1 MNNII
6 QKNIHTLFY
15 ITLTIL
21 IVPNIALSVTEPI
34 SVMAKVCNIMVPFS
48 LYYLYLSYT
57 KNIGRAVWTM
67 FPIIF
72 LGAFQVV
79 LLYLFGE
86 SVIAVDMFLN
96 LTTTNTGEA
105 MELLNNMLPAIITIV
120 LMYVPTL
127 IVAGVIWRKQI
138 TLKETTKK
146 EEKKRSL
153 LLLIVSAGM
162 LIATYATQNNHQAKL
177 HLFPVNVC
185 YNIKLAI
192 ERHIKTINY
201 KESSKEY
208 SISAK
213 SERASDERE
222 IYVIVIGETSRA
234 HNWQIYGYDRNTNP
248 LLSKEEGLITFSKVL
263 SESNTTHKS
272 VPMLLSEVDAHSFN
286 QIYTKKSIITAFK
299 KAGFNTAFFSNQR
312 YNNSFID
319 FFGKEADTYLFIKE
333 EGGANGNNPMD
344 TELVRLVEQEIE
356 KGYNKQL
363 IVLHTYG
370 SHFNYRERYPK
381 DKALFTPD
389 YPVDAS
395 VVYKNNLHN
404 AYDNSIAYTDFFLHS
419 IIDLLKSKDATTAL
433 IYTSDHGEDIF
444 DDGRK
449 LFLHASPTPSYYQIH
464 VPFLVWLSEK
474 YSQIYN
480 TVDISLKGNK
490 DKDISSS
497 SSLYH
502 TALDIA
508 GIQSSS
514 LNISLSVANNKFS
527 PTARVYL
534 NDHNRAMKLKDIN
547 LKEEDYQ
554 MFKKKGISEK

>member
-6 QKNIHTLFY
+6 RKHIHTLFY
-15 ITLTIL
+15 IILTIL

-34 SVMAKVCNIMVPFS
+34 SVMAKVCNIMVPLS

-57 KNIGRAVWTM
+57 KNIGKAVWIM

-72 LGAFQVV
+72 LGAFQIV

-105 MELLNNMLPAIITIV
+105 MELLNNMLPAIITI
-120 LMYVPTL
+120 LIMYVPTL

-138 TLKETTKK
+138 ALKDATKK

-153 LLLIVSAGM
+153 LLLVVSVGM
-162 LIATYATQNNHQAKL
+162 LIATYATQSNYQAKL

-185 YNIKLAI
+185 YNIKLAV
-192 ERHIKTINY
+192 ERHIKTIEY

-208 SISAK
+208 SISAL
-213 SERASDERE
+213 STRSSDERE
-222 IYVIVIGETSRA
+222 IYVLVIGETSRA
-234 HNWQIYGYDRNTNP
+234 YNWQIYGYEKNTNP
-248 LLSKEEGLITFSKVL
+248 LLSKEDGVITFSKVL

-299 KAGFNTAFFSNQR
+299 QAGFKTAFFSNQR

-333 EGGANGNNPMD
+333 QGGANGNNPMD
-344 TELVRLVEQEIE
+344 TELVRLVEQEID
-356 KGYNKQL
+356 KGHKKQL

-381 DKALFTPD
+381 DKAIFMPD

-395 VVYKNNLHN
+395 VVYKDNLHN
-404 AYDNSIAYTDFFLHS
+404 AYDNSIVYTDFFLHS
-419 IIDLLKSKDATTAL
+419 IIDLLKSKDATAAM

-464 VPFLVWLSEK
+464 VPFVVWLSEK
-474 YSQIYN
+474 YSQTYN
-480 TVDISLKGNK
+480 DLYGNLKANK

-497 SSLYH
+497 GSLYH
-502 TALDIA
+502 TTLEIA
-508 GIQSSS
+508 GIESSS
-514 LNISLSVANNKFS
+514 LNSSLSVSNDKFL
-527 PTARVYL
+527 PTSRVYL
-534 NDHNRAMKLKDIN
+534 NDHNKAMPLTNIN
-547 LKEEDYQ
+547 LKEEDYE
-554 MFKKKGISEK
+554 MLRRKGISEK